1 MMACEM
7 QQIALRRES
16 ITGMR
21 RDSITGMRRESV
33 TGMRRESI
41 WLEVEADAEL
51 PLALRLRCA
60 WSCDNI
66 WDLRKSCEDDVVSC
80 ADCASP
86 AGSSN
91 CTKFVDDSASTCDG
105 DDASLVSDET
115 VMEDCSDS
123 MPTRLD
129 WAEEMSEP
137 EVPRS
142 QEMPPGVL
150 APPGQ
155 WMSNAGHIHGP
166 PGQLFGLFGNMIA
179 PQATQGLDLS
189 GYVDKADLVKSVKDI
204 QRSNPEVWF
213 GYTAEHGDNLRDPKK
228 HTVKFLKAFLRQHT
242 SC

>member
-1 MMACEM
+1 M

-21 RDSITGMRRESV
+21 RESISMKRESITARRESV
-33 TGMRRESI
+33 
-41 WLEVEADAEL
+41 WVEAEAEAML

-66 WDLRKSCEDDVVSC
+66 WDLRKSCEDDMVSC
-80 ADCASP
+80 SDCSSP
-86 AGSSN
+86 AGASD
-91 CTKFVDDSASTCDG
+91 CTKFIDDDSASTCDG

-115 VMEDCSDS
+115 GVEDSSDS

-129 WAEEMSEP
+129 WAEEMYEP

-155 WMSNAGHIHGP
+155 WMGASGPISGP
-166 PGQLFGLFGNMIA
+166 PGQLLGVFGTISV
-179 PQATQGLDLS
+179 PQAMGDFS

-204 QRSNPEVWF
+204 QRSEPEVWF
-213 GYTAEHGDNLRDPKK
+213 GYTAEHGNNLRDPKK
-228 HTVKFLKAFLRQHT
+228 HTVKFLKAFLRQYN
-242 SC
+242 SR